1 MVSLLDCSCAATLHC
16 LSVWRNWTRQF
27 SKHFR
32 QLIVEPAVMN
42 WCLFEMLNSCC
53 CRYCVDELNAGE
65 ESWLILTFV
74 VSSCDVWTNITL
86 RCVCIFFV
94 WFLLRYT
101 IQPKCNMHIFKDFH
115 HKTKEK
121 RRKKTAHESR
131 FCANSFCGCCCRL
144 ALDIALWVVQC
155 RHRWWCW
162 LYYAS
167 GLAYLVSIRANWG
180 NFSLFE
186 YHYYLFFFPIWEWPP
201 AMRGLRSLHRDI
213 RKQ

>member
-1 MVSLLDCSCAATLHC
+1 MVSLLDCSCAATLHW

-53 CRYCVDELNAGE
+53 RRYCVDELNAGE

-74 VSSCDVWTNITL
+74 VSSCDVWATL

-115 HKTKEK
+115 HKIVLVVRRRSEEK
-121 RRKKTAHESR
+121 K
-131 FCANSFCGCCCRL
+131 RL
-144 ALDIALWVVQC
+144 TNHDFVLIHFVV
-155 RHRWWCW
+155 
-162 LYYAS
+162 
-167 GLAYLVSIRANWG
+167 VVVV
-180 NFSLFE
+180 
-186 YHYYLFFFPIWEWPP
+186 
-201 AMRGLRSLHRDI
+201 
-213 RKQ
+213 